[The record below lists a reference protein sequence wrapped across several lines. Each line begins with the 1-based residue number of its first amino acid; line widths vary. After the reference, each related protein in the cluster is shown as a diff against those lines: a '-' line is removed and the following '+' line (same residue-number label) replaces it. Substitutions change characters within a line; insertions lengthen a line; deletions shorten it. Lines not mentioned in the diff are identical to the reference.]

1 MSIPYESLK
10 IWQLLCIAD
19 AYEKI
24 DAFGKQSIPDWDID
38 DFEKHVLYGTGLSY
52 ELTENLIE
60 QFKKVCSSLSKK
72 KPYLSYTE
80 DGIHYG
86 FELFVDDIM
95 IDDIYGEPQ
104 FYTRLS
110 RTLSNYRLPI
120 DEQVIKDKIDDVSK
134 QFLPVG
140 KAKEALIS
148 SDSLWYTKCLDDM
161 TFRTVRNE
169 ILRRNRVIEA
179 RNRLGSFPPPVFLEE
194 AVRVIKSHCNQ
205 FSGSKYF
212 VKENLTF
219 DDILRALEYT
229 STRNQI
235 DAAFLVWGV
244 YTGKPISYA
253 EAGRQLG
260 KTGNAVINSMH
271 KILSHIA
278 WQAFIYDSNSPK
290 PDEEREHNA

>member
-1 MSIPYESLK
+1 M
-10 IWQLLCIAD
+10 
-19 AYEKI
+19 
-24 DAFGKQSIPDWDID
+24 
-38 DFEKHVLYGTGLSY
+38 
-52 ELTENLIE
+52 TENLIE